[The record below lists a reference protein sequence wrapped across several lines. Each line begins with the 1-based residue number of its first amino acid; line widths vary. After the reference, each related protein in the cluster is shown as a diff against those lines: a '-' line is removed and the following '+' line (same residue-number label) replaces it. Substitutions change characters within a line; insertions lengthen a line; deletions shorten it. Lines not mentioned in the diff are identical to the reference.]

1 MTTKKIL
8 REERDI
14 AVAVVV
20 YCNKRVGNSKS
31 KAITQQQH
39 QQQRQQQHH
48 HHHHNN
54 RQQNLNKEA
63 KTIIP

>member
-20 YCNKRVGNSKS
+20 YCNKRVGNSKNR
-31 KAITQQQH
+31 AITQQQH

-48 HHHHNN
+48 HCHNN
-54 RQQNLNKEA
+54 RQQNLNEEA
-63 KTIIP
+63 KTIMP